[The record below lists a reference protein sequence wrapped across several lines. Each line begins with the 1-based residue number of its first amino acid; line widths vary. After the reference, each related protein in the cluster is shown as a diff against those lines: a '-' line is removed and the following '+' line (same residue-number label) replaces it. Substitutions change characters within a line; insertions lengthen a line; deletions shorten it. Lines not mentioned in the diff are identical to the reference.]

1 MDSIWRLL
9 RGPFILPENT
19 EKYHAC
25 QWEKIDFDKAGCLV
39 CGKIHKCDC
48 ITCKDVSTSDDCL
61 ICNITGCILNK
72 VLVTNQWTDTCMPC
86 APETKVEVNNDIQQ
100 YLEELLLSAKT
111 EACLAHERK
120 KISEAVEVKMMYH
133 CSEDVEENAIDS
145 LTKILHKVGG
155 RIPPDFD
162 IQVRKFVIVTCMRF
176 LNPVVA
182 TIQGSH
188 SFRSFKYNT
197 RQLVF
202 GLVYLMRTGVYCH
215 SETILPKIDNLQY
228 LVPRECYLRS
238 FYGMSPSIITDTENK
253 LKYLIRHGYIRSA
266 ATRS

>member
-1 MDSIWRLL
+1 
-9 RGPFILPENT
+9 
-19 EKYHAC
+19 
-25 QWEKIDFDKAGCLV
+25 
-39 CGKIHKCDC
+39 
-48 ITCKDVSTSDDCL
+48 
-61 ICNITGCILNK
+61 
-72 VLVTNQWTDTCMPC
+72 MPC
-86 APETKVEVNNDIQQ
+86 APEAKVEVNNDIQQ

-111 EACLAHERK
+111 EACLVHERK
-120 KISEAVEVKMMYH
+120 KISEAMEVKMMYH
-133 CSEDVEENAIDS
+133 CSEDGSENAIDS

-162 IQVRKFVIVTCMRF
+162 IPARRFVIATCMRF

>member
-1 MDSIWRLL
+1 
-9 RGPFILPENT
+9 
-19 EKYHAC
+19 
-25 QWEKIDFDKAGCLV
+25 
-39 CGKIHKCDC
+39 
-48 ITCKDVSTSDDCL
+48 
-61 ICNITGCILNK
+61 
-72 VLVTNQWTDTCMPC
+72 MPC
-86 APETKVEVNNDIQQ
+86 APETKVELSNDIQE
-100 YLEELLLSAKT
+100 YIEELLLSDKT
-111 EACLAHERK
+111 QACLVHERK
-120 KISEAVEVKMMYH
+120 KVSETIEVKMMH
-133 CSEDVEENAIDS
+133 HFSDDGMENAVDR
-145 LTKILHKVGG
+145 LTTVLHKVGG

-162 IQVRKFVIVTCMRF
+162 LEARKLVIVTCMRF
-176 LNPVVA
+176 LSPVVA

>member
-1 MDSIWRLL
+1 M
-9 RGPFILPENT
+9 
-19 EKYHAC
+19 
-25 QWEKIDFDKAGCLV
+25 
-39 CGKIHKCDC
+39 
-48 ITCKDVSTSDDCL
+48 
-61 ICNITGCILNK
+61 
-72 VLVTNQWTDTCMPC
+72 
-86 APETKVEVNNDIQQ
+86 NNDIQQ

-120 KISEAVEVKMMYH
+120 KIAEAVEVKMMYH

-162 IQVRKFVIVTCMRF
+162 IQARKFVIVTCMRF